1 MIKYNIFYLT
11 LSTNT
16 TSSWLGLP
24 SLNLEFSELCGVPHR
39 CMRARKRGS
48 PVPRPHLR
56 SLTTLG
62 FDPNQEGTCR
72 HVCRY
77 PPMRCKILPHSVKWL
92 PLSTPWIA
100 SGRWPREDWP
110 GSRSV
115 IWAGTSM
122 VQDIVNKRSVVARRA
137 YPLTHS
143 LLHGDG
149 CIQTR
154 DREVPLKYNL
164 SPVAG

>member
-1 MIKYNIFYLT
+1 
-11 LSTNT
+11 
-16 TSSWLGLP
+16 
-24 SLNLEFSELCGVPHR
+24 
-39 CMRARKRGS
+39 
-48 PVPRPHLR
+48 
-56 SLTTLG
+56 
-62 FDPNQEGTCR
+62 
-72 HVCRY
+72 
-77 PPMRCKILPHSVKWL
+77 
-92 PLSTPWIA
+92 
-100 SGRWPREDWP
+100 
-110 GSRSV
+110 
-115 IWAGTSM
+115 M